1 MKEEKATADNCVK
14 ILEVQEPVHKEKEKT
29 ETAPKLQPQNRVEN
43 NRNLIKSQLKE
54 MYRAHE
60 KMERLQSQLSLSL
73 YSLRQV
79 KKVCFKALERVDQ
92 NLVKDWHNSSEVSEL
107 LQPTPTEQPESRTKA
122 AQTPSRTRF
131 KQRLNRKEKQ
141 TCESSNKF
149 ARVPAEENISVA
161 GIQSH
166 RYGLRSRGPGNA
178 QVAQT
183 EAAGT
188 PDGNSDEKAGTE
200 TTGKKRTEHN
210 TPKPSEVTGTTSSA
224 TAGTQVDE
232 NPTEPQKKKLKKAK
246 KPRKTKK
253 LKKEEEEEE
262 AEFKAFL
269 KAEEDT
275 VGAN

>member
-1 MKEEKATADNCVK
+1 MCKDLGSSRTCTQRERKDRNC
-14 ILEVQEPVHKEKEKT
+14 T
-29 ETAPKLQPQNRVEN
+29 ETTTSKPSRKQPQPNKESAKGDVQSTRKN
-43 NRNLIKSQLKE
+43 GTSSKSTQFKFV
-54 MYRAHE
+54 
-60 KMERLQSQLSLSL
+60 QSKASE
-73 YSLRQV
+73 
-79 KKVCFKALERVDQ
+79 KVCFKALERVDQ